1 MEINAKEARRKF
13 SSLLDQVEGGEEV
26 VIRRRGR
33 EVARLVPP
41 RGRGKRLPRL
51 KKFRASIRIQRE
63 PLSGVI
69 KRGRAQERY

>member
-33 EVARLVPP
+33 EVARLIPP
-41 RGRGKRLPRL
+41 RGRGKCLPRL
-51 KKFRASIRIQRE
+51 KKFRASIRIQGE

-69 KRGRAQERY
+69 KRGRAKERY